1 MISICCLSLSESD
14 AGGSRV
20 IKLFS
25 YIKFFIFVCGGGGE
39 RNKHKKKKKH
49 QKRHLGNP
57 NLFLVFSVK
66 TEHRQLNAV

>member
-1 MISICCLSLSESD
+1 MRVMLVAAESLNYSHILNFLSL
-14 AGGSRV
+14 
-20 IKLFS
+20 
-25 YIKFFIFVCGGGGE
+25 FVGVGE
-39 RNKHKKKKKH
+39 KGINIKKKH

>member
-1 MISICCLSLSESD
+1 MRVMLVAAESLNYSHILNFLSL
-14 AGGSRV
+14 
-20 IKLFS
+20 
-25 YIKFFIFVCGGGGE
+25 FVGVGE
-39 RNKHKKKKKH
+39 IGINIKKH

>member
-1 MISICCLSLSESD
+1 MRVMLVAAESLNYSHILNFLSL
-14 AGGSRV
+14 
-20 IKLFS
+20 
-25 YIKFFIFVCGGGGE
+25 FVGVGE
-39 RNKHKKKKKH
+39 KGINIKKKKH

>member
-39 RNKHKKKKKH
+39 RNKHKKNT
-49 QKRHLGNP
+49 KRDIWGIQTCFW
-57 NLFLVFSVK
+57 FLVSK
-66 TEHRQLNAV
+66 RSTDS

>member
-39 RNKHKKKKKH
+39 RNKHKKKNT
-49 QKRHLGNP
+49 KRDIWGIQTCFW
-57 NLFLVFSVK
+57 FLVSK
-66 TEHRQLNAV
+66 RSTDS

>member
-20 IKLFS
+20 IKFS

-39 RNKHKKKKKH
+39 RNKHKKKKTPKETSGES
-49 QKRHLGNP
+49 K
-57 NLFLVFSVK
+57 LVFGF
-66 TEHRQLNAV
+66 

>member
-39 RNKHKKKKKH
+39 RNKHKKKTPKETSGESK
-49 QKRHLGNP
+49 
-57 NLFLVFSVK
+57 LVFGF
-66 TEHRQLNAV
+66 

>member
-39 RNKHKKKKKH
+39 RNKHKKKH
-49 QKRHLGNP
+49 LKRHLGNP